1 MIKLWAACD
10 SIKKDTFYLIDKF
23 DVESLL
29 PPAANANE
37 SMAEQSRESV

>member
-10 SIKKDTFYLIDKF
+10 VVKKDTFYLIDKF

-37 SMAEQSRESV
+37 SIAE